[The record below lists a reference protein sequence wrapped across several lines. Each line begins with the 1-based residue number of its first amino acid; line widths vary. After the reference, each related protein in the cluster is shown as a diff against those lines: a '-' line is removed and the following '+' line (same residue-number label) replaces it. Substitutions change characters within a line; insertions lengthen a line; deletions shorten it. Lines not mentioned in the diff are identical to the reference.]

1 MFGND
6 PAMFPLRYFTLSIY
20 LITIENLIR
29 FNFSMDKISSEA
41 STDST
46 PKGLPLRMLEYEDI
60 YNEQGRQATNN
71 PINFAENA
79 SQPIA
84 DIQNYGLENVSASYN
99 NEFGGSVGKKAYQQ
113 KKMPP
118 RPRSADFLEYE
129 SKRHSRRYKDF
140 DNSGHFTER
149 LPSRPKS
156 SLDINSA
163 MDNYYYSE
171 ASYAA
176 KMRQSAQYLQN
187 RKIMTIGRDDA
198 RLNTLRYEKERKRL
212 THEFNNYTANL
223 ILNNGL
229 TLPRSK
235 YMSNNDPFQ
244 FSSLM
249 RSSETTEPGF
259 NADSRY
265 LMKNSGK
272 NFVI

>member
-1 MFGND
+1 
-6 PAMFPLRYFTLSIY
+6 
-20 LITIENLIR
+20 
-29 FNFSMDKISSEA
+29 
-41 STDST
+41 
-46 PKGLPLRMLEYEDI
+46 MLEYEDI
-60 YNEQGRQATNN
+60 YNEQGRQSRNN
-71 PINFAENA
+71 PINFNENPNHHLA
-79 SQPIA
+79 N
-84 DIQNYGLENVSASYN
+84 IQNYELENISAAYN
-99 NEFGGSVGKKAYQQ
+99 NEFGTSRGGKKAYQP
-113 KKMPP
+113 KKQPP

-129 SKRHSRRYKDF
+129 SKRHFRRFKDF
-140 DNSGHFTER
+140 DNSGHFAER
-149 LPSRPKS
+149 MPSRPKS

-187 RKIMTIGRDDA
+187 RNMMSTGREDT
-198 RLNTLRYEKERKRL
+198 RLNTLRYENERKRL
-212 THEFNNYTANL
+212 TNEFNNYTANL

-249 RSSETTEPGF
+249 RSSEPTDSAHSFST
-259 NADSRY
+259 DSRY

-272 NFVI
+272 VDLSPHSIRFNQLNDLIQFCRKQFNGTIQIE

>member
-1 MFGND
+1 M
-6 PAMFPLRYFTLSIY
+6 
-20 LITIENLIR
+20 
-29 FNFSMDKISSEA
+29 
-41 STDST
+41 
-46 PKGLPLRMLEYEDI
+46 PLRMLEYEDI
-60 YNEQGRQATNN
+60 YNEQGRQTGND
-71 PINFAENA
+71 
-79 SQPIA
+79 PIA
-84 DIQNYGLENVSASYN
+84 FSETPNQPEISEMQSYGLENVSTSYN
-99 NEFGGSVGKKAYQQ
+99 NEFGASIGKKSYQQ

-129 SKRHSRRYKDF
+129 SKRHFRRFKDTF
-140 DNSGHFTER
+140 DSSGHFAER
-149 LPSRPKS
+149 MPSRPKS

-187 RKIMTIGRDDA
+187 RHAMAMGREET

-235 YMSNNDPFQ
+235 YMSNNDSLHG
-244 FSSLM
+244 SSLM
-249 RSSETTEPGF
+249 RSSEPTDSNE
-259 NADSRY
+259 SRY
-265 LMKNSGK
+265 MLKNSGK
-272 NFVI
+272 NGFNQKAKIISNIMAENKSDNYCYDHLHREQLDRPLQIE

>member
-1 MFGND
+1 M
-6 PAMFPLRYFTLSIY
+6 T
-20 LITIENLIR
+20 
-29 FNFSMDKISSEA
+29 

-46 PKGLPLRMLEYEDI
+46 PKGIPLLGYEDI
-60 YNEQGRQATNN
+60 YNEQGRQPRNN
-71 PINFAENA
+71 P
-79 SQPIA
+79 SQPISE
-84 DIQNYGLENVSASYN
+84 IQSYGLENVSVPYN
-99 NEFGGSVGKKAYQQ
+99 NEIAAATAKKPHQQ

-129 SKRHSRRYKDF
+129 SKRHFRRFKDTF
-140 DNSGHFTER
+140 DSSGHFVER
-149 LPSRPKS
+149 IPSRPKS

-187 RKIMTIGRDDA
+187 RHFMSMGREES
-198 RLNTLRYEKERKRL
+198 RLNTLRYENDRKRL
-212 THEFNNYTANL
+212 TNEFNNYTANL

-235 YMSNNDPFQ
+235 YMSNNDQ
-244 FSSLM
+244 FHVSSLL
-249 RSSETTEPGF
+249 RSSEPTEQF
-259 NADSRY
+259 SNENRY

-272 NFVI
+272 NDVQHNSSTIKNHKQRNFLL

>member
-1 MFGND
+1 MPFD
-6 PAMFPLRYFTLSIY
+6 
-20 LITIENLIR
+20 NLN
-29 FNFSMDKISSEA
+29 FNFLTIISSEA
-41 STDST
+41 STEST

-60 YNEQGRQATNN
+60 YNEQGRQARNN
-71 PINFAENA
+71 PIKYPENQN
-79 SQPIA
+79 QPISE
-84 DIQNYGLENVSASYN
+84 IQSYGLDNVTSYN
-99 NEFGGSVGKKAYQQ
+99 NEIGALMSKKPYQQ

-129 SKRHSRRYKDF
+129 TKRHFRRYKDPF
-140 DNSGHFTER
+140 DGSGHFAER

-187 RKIMTIGRDDA
+187 RHMMSLGREES

-212 THEFNNYTANL
+212 TNEFNNYTANL

-249 RSSETTEPGF
+249 RNGESTDAE
-259 NADSRY
+259 NRY
-265 LMKNSGK
+265 MLKNSGT
-272 NFVI
+272 FL

>member
-1 MFGND
+1 
-6 PAMFPLRYFTLSIY
+6 
-20 LITIENLIR
+20 
-29 FNFSMDKISSEA
+29 
-41 STDST
+41 
-46 PKGLPLRMLEYEDI
+46 MLEYEDI
-60 YNEQGRQATNN
+60 YNEHGRQSRGDSMRY
-71 PINFAENA
+71 AEEAKHKHGNV
-79 SQPIA
+79 QK
-84 DIQNYGLENVSASYN
+84 YGVENVAAAYN
-99 NEFGGSVGKKAYQQ
+99 SDFSGSMGKKSYQQ

-129 SKRHSRRYKDF
+129 SKRQMRRSKDF
-140 DNSGHFTER
+140 DTHAGRYKGR

-187 RKIMTIGRDDA
+187 RNLMPKRDDT
-198 RLNTLRYEKERKRL
+198 RLNTLRYENDRKRL
-212 THEFNNYTANL
+212 TNEFNNYTANL

-235 YMSNNDPFQ
+235 YMSSNEPFQ

-249 RSSETTEPGF
+249 RSSEESAF
-259 NADSRY
+259 NSDSRY
-265 LMKNSGK
+265 TLKNSGK
-272 NFVI
+272 YSLIISIEKWN

>member
-1 MFGND
+1 MQSLNTIQSNQLNELF
-6 PAMFPLRYFTLSIY
+6 LS
-20 LITIENLIR
+20 L
-29 FNFSMDKISSEA
+29 FSSEA
-41 STDST
+41 STETT

-60 YNEQGRQATNN
+60 YNEQGRRNN
-71 PINFAENA
+71 PMLFPDTSNHHLAN
-79 SQPIA
+79 
-84 DIQNYGLENVSASYN
+84 IQNYELENVSAAYN
-99 NEFGGSVGKKAYQQ
+99 NEFGTSRGKKTYQQ

-129 SKRHSRRYKDF
+129 SKRHFRRFKDF
-140 DNSGHFTER
+140 DNSGHFAER
-149 LPSRPKS
+149 MPSRPKS

-187 RKIMTIGRDDA
+187 RNMMPSGREDT
-198 RLNTLRYEKERKRL
+198 RLNTLRYENERKRL

-223 ILNNGL
+223 IMNNGL

-249 RSSETTEPGF
+249 RSSEPTDSAF
-259 NADSRY
+259 SSDSRY

-272 NFVI
+272 LEK

>member
-1 MFGND
+1 MF
-6 PAMFPLRYFTLSIY
+6 F
-20 LITIENLIR
+20 
-29 FNFSMDKISSEA
+29 SSEA
-41 STDST
+41 STETT
-46 PKGLPLRMLEYEDI
+46 PKGLPMRMLEYEDI
-60 YNEQGRQATNN
+60 YNEQGRHNRHN
-71 PINFAENA
+71 PMNFTENSNHHLA
-79 SQPIA
+79 N
-84 DIQNYGLENVSASYN
+84 IQNYELENVSAAYN
-99 NEFGGSVGKKAYQQ
+99 NEFGTPRGKKAYQP

-129 SKRHSRRYKDF
+129 SKRHFRRFKDF
-140 DNSGHFTER
+140 DNSGYFAEQR
-149 LPSRPKS
+149 MPSRPKS

-187 RKIMTIGRDDA
+187 RNMMSTGREDT
-198 RLNTLRYEKERKRL
+198 RLNTLRYENERKRL

-223 ILNNGL
+223 ILSNGL

-249 RSSETTEPGF
+249 RSSEPTDSTF
-259 NADSRY
+259 SADSRY

-272 NFVI
+272 INRISDEFY